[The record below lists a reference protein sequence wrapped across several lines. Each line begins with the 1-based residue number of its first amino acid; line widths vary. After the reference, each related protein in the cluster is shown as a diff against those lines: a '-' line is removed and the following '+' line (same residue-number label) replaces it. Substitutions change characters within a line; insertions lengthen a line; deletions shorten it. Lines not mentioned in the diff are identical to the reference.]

1 MSSSTAPDERPRI
14 CACIIAF
21 NEADRLR
28 DCLASLAFCDEIV
41 VVDSGSTDATTAIA
55 IASEYGA
62 RVLHRAFDGYR
73 SQKAFCVA
81 QASHDWVLCLD
92 ADERVSDALRTS
104 IIAAR
109 DAGFATAAGYRFARL
124 SDYFGRFLRHGNAY
138 PDRVLRLFD
147 RRRGGWRGKREIHEA
162 ASVDGPV
169 ETLAGDLIHYPY
181 RSLMQQLTKT
191 QRYAQM
197 MAEHE
202 HARGKRATWSKL
214 VLAPAWRFWRGY
226 LLRGGFRDGWHG
238 LIYAYVRANY
248 VRQKTIMLWLLQNN
262 QPVQDPPRAPDRRS
276 Q

>member
-14 CACIIAF
+14 CACIITF

-28 DCLASLAFCDEIV
+28 DCLTSLAFCDEIV
-41 VVDSGSTDATTAIA
+41 VVDSGSTDATAA
-55 IASEYGA
+55 IASEHGA
-62 RVLHRAFDGYR
+62 RVLQRAFDGYR

-92 ADERVSDALRTS
+92 ADERISDELRAA

-109 DAGFATAAGYRFARL
+109 DGGFATAAGYRFARL

-162 ASVDGPV
+162 ASVDGAV
-169 ETLAGDLIHYPY
+169 ATLAGDLIHYPY
-181 RSLMQQLTKT
+181 RSLMQQLAKT

-248 VRQKTIMLWLLQNN
+248 VRQKTIMLWLLQHN
-262 QPVQDPPRAPDRRS
+262 QPVQDPPRVPEQRGE
-276 Q
+276 